1 MITVLISVISIVFGI
16 GAVWPVFLAGI
27 LVDLVNINL
36 LGSHSLFFLIVLWLT
51 RRYQRKI
58 HIGAVMYPMVF
69 FFCVMIAEELIFRRT
84 ISYITV
90 ISGTVIGIVL
100 IAILSRIFPEKVS
113 DKKRLSV

>member
-1 MITVLISVISIVFGI
+1 MITIFITVISIVFGI
-16 GAVWPVFLAGI
+16 DAVWVVFFSGLI
-27 LVDLVNINL
+27 LDLVNIEP

-51 RRYQRKI
+51 QRYQRKI

>member
-1 MITVLISVISIVFGI
+1 MIVVFVSVISIVFGI
-16 GAVWPVFLAGI
+16 DAVWTVFFSGLI
-27 LVDLVNINL
+27 LDLVNIEP

-51 RRYQRKI
+51 QRYQRKI